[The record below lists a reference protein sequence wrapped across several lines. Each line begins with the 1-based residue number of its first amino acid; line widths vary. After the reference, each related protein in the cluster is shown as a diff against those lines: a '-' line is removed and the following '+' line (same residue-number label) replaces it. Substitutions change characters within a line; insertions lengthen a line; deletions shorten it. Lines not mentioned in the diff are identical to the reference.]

1 MFLYL
6 YMLAARFQAFIFLHE
21 IPLGLA
27 SSARPR
33 AHHRGRA
40 VVVMDGD
47 GAVTGVM
54 LRNRMVGVEGVIT
67 SHRVPVRALVAQ
79 AERAARSP
87 SGLRAQR
94 Q

>member
-47 GAVTGVM
+47 GAVAGVM
-54 LRNRMVGVEGVIT
+54 LRTRMVGVEGVIT
-67 SHRVPVRALVAQ
+67 SHRVRVRALVAQ

-87 SGLRAQR
+87 S
-94 Q
+94 

>member
-6 YMLAARFQAFIFLHE
+6 HMLAARFQAFIFLHE

-67 SHRVPVRALVAQ
+67 SHRRGLHPRAH
-79 AERAARSP
+79 
-87 SGLRAQR
+87 QR
-94 Q
+94 PRQFPHPHRYPG